1 MIPISI
7 DRAWMPEPLWRMP
20 FRPTRPAVGRRHHHP
35 ATSCPAT
42 LMHPPLELQR
52 GTARIAHCTRNSAY
66 FVAFCHAWRQKNLS
80 SPVSSGEESTSASC
94 ATHRS
99 SSATA
104 SPRTRPEC
112 TTQSVEL
119 RLLFSPR
126 VRASKRPPVSRE
138 TDGKLR
144 CRGMPSRLI
153 SLRCEAQELCIY
165 TLYAHRR

>member
-1 MIPISI
+1 M
-7 DRAWMPEPLWRMP
+7 PLWRVP
-20 FRPTRPAVGRRHHHP
+20 FRPTRPAVGRRHRDP
-35 ATSCPAT
+35 ASSCPAT

-52 GTARIAHCTRNSAY
+52 GTARIAHCTQNNAY
-66 FVAFCHAWRQKNLS
+66 SVAFCRAWPPKSLS
-80 SPVSSGEESTSASC
+80 SPVFSDEEPTSASC
-94 ATHRS
+94 TTRSS

-104 SPRTRPEC
+104 NPRTRPEY
-112 TTQSVEL
+112 TLQSEEL

-126 VRASKRPPVSRE
+126 ARASKRPPVSRE

-165 TLYAHRR
+165 TLYAHRRQLVP